1 MKKTYTFNHLSRR
14 QVLAGVAAGGA
25 VAAAGTLGM
34 PHIAHAADAV
44 KVGVVHP
51 VTGFLQFSGTQC
63 RFGALAAIEEIN
75 ASGGIKALGG
85 AKLEA
90 VLGDA
95 QSKAEIGAAEV
106 EKFNEAGV
114 SAIVGA
120 YSSGIC
126 LATTQ
131 AAAKYGIPHVVDVG
145 VNDKIVTRGL
155 ENTFR
160 FGPGFG
166 SITKSGV
173 DHLIAINEA
182 AGKPTKSVVIVH
194 ENTTPFGSFMAGLLE
209 KNLTPAGFEVKE
221 VLPHP
226 TGNKDFSNI
235 ALKIKEANP
244 DLVIPSHYY
253 SDGVLFLRTL
263 QRQRVKPKA
272 IYSVLGGASSQY
284 RFVNEFPDA
293 ADYVMDCNHWFDPR
307 KAAAQ
312 ALRKKTEAAGKSF
325 SYEVF
330 LAYEAMMF
338 AADAMERSGSSD
350 RAKIIEAMASST
362 WSDHFM
368 PYGATKMVN
377 GQNEGAQAMVM
388 QVLNK
393 DIEVV
398 APKEFAT
405 TTPVFPRPA

>member
-1 MKKTYTFNHLSRR
+1 MTKTKTFDQFSRR

-25 VAAAGTLGM
+25 FAAAGTLGV
-34 PHIAHAADAV
+34 PHIARAADPV

-75 ASGGIKALGG
+75 AAGGIKALGG

-120 YSSGIC
+120 YASGIC

-145 VNDKIVTRGL
+145 VNDKIVGRGL

-166 SITKSGV
+166 SITKAGV
-173 DHLIAINEA
+173 DHLIAINDA

-226 TGNKDFSNI
+226 TGNKDFNNI

-253 SDGVLFLRTL
+253 GDGVLFLRTL

-293 ADYVMDCNHWFDPR
+293 AEYVMDCNHWFDPR
-307 KAAAQ
+307 KEAAQ

-338 AADAMERSGSSD
+338 AADAMERAGSAD
-350 RAKIIEAMASST
+350 RAKIIEAMASSN
-362 WSDHFM
+362 WSGHFM
-368 PYGATKMVN
+368 PYGPTKMVN

-388 QVLNK
+388 QVLGK

-405 TTPVFPRPA
+405 KAPVFPRPA

>member
-1 MKKTYTFNHLSRR
+1 MKKSHRVNHLSRR
-14 QVLAGVAAGGA
+14 QVLAGVAAGGTL
-25 VAAAGTLGM
+25 AAAGTLAM
-34 PHIAHAADAV
+34 PHGARAADTI
-44 KVGVVHP
+44 KVGIVHP

-63 RFGALAAIEEIN
+63 RYGAVTALEEIN
-75 ASGGIKALGG
+75 AAGGIKSLGG
-85 AKLEA
+85 AMLEA

-106 EKFNEAGV
+106 EKCNEAGV

-120 YSSGIC
+120 FSSGIC

-173 DHLIAINEA
+173 DHLIAINDA

-209 KNLTPAGFEVKE
+209 KNLTPAGFEIRE
-221 VLPHP
+221 ILPHP
-226 TGNKDFSNI
+226 TGNKDFNNI

-307 KAAAQ
+307 KQAAQ

-338 AADAMERSGSSD
+338 VADAIERAASYD
-350 RAKIIEAMASST
+350 RAKIIDAMASST

-368 PYGATKMVN
+368 PYGPTKMVN
-377 GQNEGAQAMVM
+377 GQNEGAKAMVM
-388 QVLNK
+388 QVLDK

-405 TTPVFPRPA
+405 AAPVFPRPA